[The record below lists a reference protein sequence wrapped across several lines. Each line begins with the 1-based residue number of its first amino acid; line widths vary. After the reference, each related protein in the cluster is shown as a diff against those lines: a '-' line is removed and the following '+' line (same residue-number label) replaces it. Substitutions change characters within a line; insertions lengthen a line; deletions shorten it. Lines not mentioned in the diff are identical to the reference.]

1 MAKRSATD
9 NQTATAPPG
18 DRPRLKER
26 AAFYLPVEVIE
37 RANRAA
43 YWLRMTV
50 SDVAAEALTEYLDRV
65 EKKEG
70 GAFKPAPPPRRG
82 RPAMAR

>member
-1 MAKRSATD
+1 MAKRNATGD
-9 NQTATAPPG
+9 
-18 DRPRLKER
+18 DRPALGDARRLKER

-50 SDVAAEALTEYLDRV
+50 SDVAAEALTQYADRA

-70 GAFKPAPPPRRG
+70 GPFKPAPPPRRG

>member
-1 MAKRSATD
+1 MAKRGATD
-9 NQTATAPPG
+9 NQAATAPPG

-26 AAFYLPVEVIE
+26 AAFYLPVETIE

-50 SDVAAEALTEYLDRV
+50 SDVAAEALAQYVDRA
-65 EKKEG
+65 EKREG
-70 GAFKPAPPPRRG
+70 GPFKPAPPPRSG
-82 RPAMAR
+82 RPPMAR